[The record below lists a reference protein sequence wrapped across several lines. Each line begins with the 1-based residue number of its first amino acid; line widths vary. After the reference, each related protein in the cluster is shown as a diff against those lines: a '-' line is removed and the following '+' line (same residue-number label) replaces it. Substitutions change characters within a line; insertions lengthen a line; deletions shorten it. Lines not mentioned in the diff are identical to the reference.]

1 MKLHIDTSNSERVIV
16 QVDGR
21 KFTTR
26 ARKEK
31 SQELLSFIDKVLR
44 QNRQGIKDVTEI
56 RVNRGPGSFTGLRV
70 GISVAN
76 SLGWTLG
83 ILVNGK
89 DIRKKGPVEPLY

>member
-70 GISVAN
+70 
-76 SLGWTLG
+76 
-83 ILVNGK
+83 
-89 DIRKKGPVEPLY
+89 